1 MNCRPLWPFGN
12 PWGSVVKRGSAA
24 LRWSA
29 HWFNRYPYIP
39 MTKAQKEL
47 HDLEVVFGSLAHPSR
62 RQILLVLKLRGG
74 AMTAGGIAGGFSC
87 KWPTTTRHLRTLENA
102 GLISVRKEG
111 RERLYELNRNR
122 LVDTVTG
129 WLKWFGC
136 QTRMEALQDWCR

>member
-1 MNCRPLWPFGN
+1 
-12 PWGSVVKRGSAA
+12 V
-24 LRWSA
+24 
-29 HWFNRYPYIP
+29 RYPYMP

-74 AMTAGGIAGGFSC
+74 AMTAGEIAERFSC

-129 WLKWFGC
+129 WLKWFGF
-136 QTRMEALQDWCR
+136 